1 MSPARRSWWIPAVA
15 LTAILGSGAWM
26 LAAGQG
32 IASFGPGAQGWGSTG
47 WGSSMMGGGWTGSD
61 SDRDPVTDLTDAR
74 SRAQEFARDLGDG
87 LGVGEVMQFDNQY
100 YAEITAPDGAL
111 ATEVL
116 VDPSSGGVAIEYG
129 PARMWNIRYGMM
141 GAASGMMGGAT
152 SRSTQRIGAAET
164 QRIADQWLDDR
175 RAGLTADSPEA
186 LPGYYTLHT
195 LRDGEIDGMLSVNA
209 ATGDVWYHSWHGQFV
224 DMSEAP

>member
-1 MSPARRSWWIPAVA
+1 MSLARRSWWIPAVA

-32 IASFGPGAQGWGSTG
+32 LAALGPGAQGWGSTG
-47 WGSSMMGGGWTGSD
+47 SGSSMMGGGWTGSD
-61 SDRDPVTDLTDAR
+61 SDRGPVTDLTDAR

-100 YAEITAPDGAL
+100 YAEITAPDGDL

-116 VDPSSGGVAIEYG
+116 VDPRSGAVASEYG
-129 PARMWNIRYGMM
+129 PARMWNTRYGMM
-141 GAASGMMGGAT
+141 GAATG
-152 SRSTQRIGAAET
+152 STERIDAAEA
-164 QRIADQWLDDR
+164 QRIADRWLADR
-175 RAGLTADSPEA
+175 RSGLTADSAEA

-209 ATGDVWYHSWHGQFV
+209 ATGDVWYHSWHGEFV